1 MQKSGMIVIG
11 SGVLIII
18 GLFLLVLGNQ
28 AILEGIIQNN
38 GKVSSEQVLSISN
51 NFDSQTTPIGVF
63 AVQII
68 DFQENTFSVKILDPL
83 DIGIVS
89 HQINDE
95 TIEEEFEVLET
106 GIYKLIIQSNSN
118 EESQVFGAIGPLPD
132 SGKKVLGFIPVY
144 VIVAGMIGLAVVG
157 ILGIRNRKRS
167 V

>member
-1 MQKSGMIVIG
+1 MQKSGMIIIG

-28 AILEGIIQNN
+28 AILEGIVQEN
-38 GKVSSEQVLSISN
+38 GKVSSEQVLSIDN
-51 NFDSQTTPIGVF
+51 NFDPQTTPIGVF
-63 AVQII
+63 AVQIG
-68 DFQENTFSVKILDPL
+68 DFQENTFSAKIVDPL
-83 DIGIVS
+83 GIEITS
-89 HQINDE
+89 QQINDE

-118 EESQVFGAIGPLPD
+118 EESQVFGAIGSLPD

-144 VIVAGMIGLAVVG
+144 VIVAGMIGLVVVG

>member
-1 MQKSGMIVIG
+1 MIIIG

-28 AILEGIIQNN
+28 AILEGIVQEN
-38 GKVSSEQVLSISN
+38 GKVSSEQVLSIDN
-51 NFDSQTTPIGVF
+51 NFDPQTTPIGVF
-63 AVQII
+63 AVQIV
-68 DFQENTFSVKILDPL
+68 DFQENTFSAKIVDPL
-83 DIGIVS
+83 GIEITS
-89 HQINDE
+89 QQINDE

-118 EESQVFGAIGPLPD
+118 EESQVFGAIGSLPD

-144 VIVAGMIGLAVVG
+144 VIVAGMIGLVVVG

>member
-1 MQKSGMIVIG
+1 MIIIG

-28 AILEGIIQNN
+28 SILEGIIQDN
-38 GKVSSEQVLSISN
+38 GKVSSEQILSIDN

-63 AVQII
+63 AVQIV
-68 DFQENTFSVKILDPL
+68 DFQENTFSAKILDPL
-83 DIGIVS
+83 GIEIVS

-95 TIEEEFEVLET
+95 TIEEEFKVIDSGT
-106 GIYKLIIQSNSN
+106 YKLIIQSNSN

>member
-1 MQKSGMIVIG
+1 MQKSGMIIIG

-28 AILEGIIQNN
+28 AILEGIVQEN
-38 GKVSSEQVLSISN
+38 GKVSSEQVLSIDN
-51 NFDSQTTPIGVF
+51 NFDPQTTPIGVF
-63 AVQII
+63 AVQIV
-68 DFQENTFSVKILDPL
+68 DFQENTFSAKIVDPL
-83 DIGIVS
+83 GIEITS
-89 HQINDE
+89 QQINDE

-118 EESQVFGAIGPLPD
+118 EESQVFGAIGSLPD

-144 VIVAGMIGLAVVG
+144 VIVAGMIGLVVVG

>member
-1 MQKSGMIVIG
+1 MIIIG

-28 AILEGIIQNN
+28 AILEGIVQEN
-38 GKVSSEQVLSISN
+38 GKVSSEQVLLIDN
-51 NFDSQTTPIGVF
+51 NFDPQTTPIGVF
-63 AVQII
+63 AVQIV
-68 DFQENTFSVKILDPL
+68 DFQENTFSAKIVDPL
-83 DIGIVS
+83 GIEITS
-89 HQINDE
+89 QQINDE

-118 EESQVFGAIGPLPD
+118 EESQVFGAIGSLPD
-132 SGKKVLGFIPVY
+132 SGKKILGFIPVY
-144 VIVAGMIGLAVVG
+144 VIVAGMIGLVVVG